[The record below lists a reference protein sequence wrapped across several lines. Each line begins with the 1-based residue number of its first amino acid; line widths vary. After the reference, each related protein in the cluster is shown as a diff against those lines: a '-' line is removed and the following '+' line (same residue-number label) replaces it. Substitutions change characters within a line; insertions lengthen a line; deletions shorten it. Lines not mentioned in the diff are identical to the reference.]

1 MPTDSTPPA
10 RDTNFRTRHLPGT
23 PAGETK
29 GMLPGMAV
37 IGMFLLL
44 IAMINAFAA
53 LRGAFGLG
61 AARYS
66 ILAVC
71 TLLVVG
77 VFGMLRLQR
86 WGWALTTAGC
96 LIMAIGYFYGFH
108 RTHIAPYIVFGLF
121 DLVFFLYLSRT
132 EVRDRLH

>member
-1 MPTDSTPPA
+1 MPDKPQPA
-10 RDTNFRTRHLPGT
+10 EDTNFRTRHLPGT
-23 PAGETK
+23 PAGEAK

-44 IAMINAFAA
+44 LAMINAFASI
-53 LRGAFGLG
+53 RGIYGMG
-61 AARYS
+61 AARYTV
-66 ILAVC
+66 LAIC
-71 TLLVVG
+71 TLLIIG
-77 VFGMLRLQR
+77 VFGMLRLRR

-96 LIMAIGYFYGFH
+96 LLMAAGYFYGFH
-108 RTHIAPYIVFGLF
+108 RTHVPPYIVFGLF